1 MAKLELTQTSTT
13 SEKVEENLNNLRIND
28 QYFVDL
34 AKKLKMEKN
43 QSNPSRKVF
52 IPKTGGK
59 TRFLAVSAI
68 ED

>member
-43 QSNPSRKVF
+43 
-52 IPKTGGK
+52 
-59 TRFLAVSAI
+59 
-68 ED
+68 